1 MMLPRLA
8 ALALSA
14 ALCSTPAL
22 ASEHTGWVY
31 NGLLGQATLHAD
43 ALSDSRI
50 GSNSNI
56 GYRWGAIG
64 VELGHTMSFGRFKD
78 SFGSGTSAFD
88 VDAKVSGW
96 NGGVNFN
103 HDFNPSWGMQ
113 ARAGVFAWDAK
124 TRITDSLGARIGSS
138 DSGRDWYAGASL
150 DYNHERKSYG
160 LGYTRYKAGDAHIDL
175 IGLHTEFRF

>member
-1 MMLPRLA
+1 MTFPRLT
-8 ALALSA
+8 ALALCA
-14 ALCSTPAL
+14 ALCSTPVL

-43 ALSDSRI
+43 PLSDTRFA
-50 GSNSNI
+50 SNSNI
-56 GYRWGAIG
+56 GYRWGAFG
-64 VELGHTMSFGRFKD
+64 LEVGHTMSFGRFKD

-88 VDAKVSGW
+88 VDSKLSGW

-103 HDFNPSWGMQ
+103 HDFAPEWSMQ

-124 TRITDSLGARIGSS
+124 ARITDSLGARTEAS
-138 DSGRDWYAGASL
+138 DSGRDWYAGASV
-150 DYNHERKSYG
+150 DYTHERKSYG
-160 LGYTRYKAGDAHIDL
+160 LGYTRYKAGDAHMDL